1 MRNNKIITIVIG
13 VILFAGVVGW
23 YLYPSS
29 PEHVAEIEQ
38 HIIEKEPVSQ
48 QVKKEEKKPIAQS
61 IAEYIKMPNADAA
74 VLERIK
80 KIQKFQSLKTGKF
93 DYYGKVIDQHGDPVV
108 GATVKVD
115 IGYYPFIPNG
125 NFYPSHKKRKLVTD
139 SEGKFSIVG
148 EEGESVSIDLVEKS
162 GYEIHYWF
170 PPLTSFIFS
179 RVGIEGLKKVGNPD
193 KPVIF
198 HAWKKAEAEPL
209 VYSEGFYGFYKS
221 GEPYTI
227 DLNKGKKVKGVALG
241 DLLITFN
248 RDPSGSRM
256 NPSSWA
262 VSVKAI
268 GGGVVETTD
277 LFMNEAPN
285 EGYEP
290 SWNISFKKGA
300 LGYKSR
306 SEKHFY
312 LKSRSGK
319 SYSKVKMIF
328 WPYYRADADAIEIKA
343 WVNPN
348 ASRNLQYDP
357 SKRIYPK

>member
-1 MRNNKIITIVIG
+1 MRNKKIVG
-13 VILFAGVVGW
+13 VILFAGVIGW
-23 YLYPSS
+23 YFWLKSTPQALVVQDKMAVEIPKNTKKSEAVTVSEVLSDPYTHPKVYSQIKRVQNLHRAMSS
-29 PEHVAEIEQ
+29 GFE
-38 HIIEKEPVSQ
+38 
-48 QVKKEEKKPIAQS
+48 
-61 IAEYIKMPNADAA
+61 
-74 VLERIK
+74 
-80 KIQKFQSLKTGKF
+80 
-93 DYYGKVIDQHGDPVV
+93 YYGRVIDQHGNPVV
-108 GATVKVD
+108 GAKVKAEWA
-115 IGYYPFIPNG
+115 YFPFIPNG
-125 NFYPSHKKRKLVTD
+125 DFGPNYKTLHLTTD
-139 SEGKFSIVG
+139 SDGRFSIQKDDG
-148 EEGESVSIDLVEKS
+148 MSIAIDAIEKEGYQIKS
-162 GYEIHYWF
+162 KKFYMFSDGGYKM
-170 PPLTSFIFS
+170 LQSFNDP
-179 RVGIEGLKKVGNPD
+179 EN
-193 KPVIF
+193 PVIF

-209 VYSEGFYGFYKS
+209 IYSEGFYGFYKS

-268 GGGVVETTD
+268 GGGIVETTD
-277 LFMNEAPN
+277 LFMNEAPD

-300 LGYKSR
+300 GGFLHR
-306 SEKHFY
+306 IEKHFY

-319 SYSKVKMIF
+319 SYSKVIMIF

-348 ASRNLQYDP
+348 GSRNLQYDR
-357 SKRIYPK
+357 SKRIQ